1 MLLKWMLHKLFHI
14 EIPEIFPIFNMA
26 NSGFTMQQAKQTG
39 NISIVTFFSKNK
51 ADILVWH

>member
-1 MLLKWMLHKLFHI
+1 MLHKLFHI